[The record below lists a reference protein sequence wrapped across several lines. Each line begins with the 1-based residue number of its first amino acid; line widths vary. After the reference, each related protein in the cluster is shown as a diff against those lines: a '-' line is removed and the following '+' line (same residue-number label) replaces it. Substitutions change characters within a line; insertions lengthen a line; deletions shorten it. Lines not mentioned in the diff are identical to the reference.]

1 MKWTAL
7 SLLALI
13 PIAAGCGTTVPA
25 PEGKAKDNPV
35 VNTPVAPVE
44 GNSQPPS
51 DPGPPVGVSSEP
63 PPQQAP
69 FGTSKAR
76 LVDYAEARKNPKVV
90 PANTKIDASDPLT
103 ASYQSYFSIGSRATI
118 VAFKHN
124 LNIQKQL
131 NDNKWPSFE
140 EFSKLAKQ
148 SRIDFAPILPWQM
161 IGYDQSNGSLVLLED
176 KGDKIQ
182 RYKAKGIP
190 LDEADKPFDT
200 E

>member
-1 MKWTAL
+1 MKRTL
-7 SLLALI
+7 ILLALI
-13 PIAAGCGTTVPA
+13 PIVAGCSDSVRD
-25 PEGKAKDNPV
+25 PEGNAKDNPTV
-35 VNTPVAPVE
+35 VTPAAPVE
-44 GNSQPPS
+44 GNDQPPS
-51 DPGPPVGVSSEP
+51 VPGPPVGVVAEQP
-63 PPQQAP
+63 PKQAP
-69 FGTSKAR
+69 FDTSKAK
-76 LVDYAEARKNPKVV
+76 LVDYATAIKNPKVV
-90 PANTKIDASDPLT
+90 KANTKVDANDPLT

-118 VAFKHN
+118 AAFKHN

-131 NDNKWPSFE
+131 NDDKWPSFE
-140 EFSKLAKQ
+140 EFSKLAQQ

>member
-1 MKWTAL
+1 MLRTLVLL
-7 SLLALI
+7 SLV
-13 PIAAGCGTTVPA
+13 PFAAGCGNGASQPI
-25 PEGKAKDNPV
+25 GKAKDNSAV
-35 VNTPVAPVE
+35 DTPVAPVE
-44 GNSQPPS
+44 AASQPPA
-51 DPGPPVGVSSEP
+51 DPGPLVGAP
-63 PPQQAP
+63 PSQPAQQAP
-69 FGTSKAR
+69 FGMSQAK

-118 VAFKHN
+118 TAFKHN

-131 NDNKWPSFE
+131 NDDKWPSFE
-140 EFSKLAKQ
+140 EFSQLAQQ
-148 SRIDFAPILPWQM
+148 SRIDFAPIFPWQM

-176 KGDKIQ
+176 KGDKIK